1 MVWLDEWFGPPK
13 DRPHLEGNIA
23 WMNLPISW
31 LKSCNCNASKCSIL
45 LVPLQWLGIQFNSV
59 TLFMSAHRTASN
71 APNGSATEV
80 GIFIHDGTLPLRYWM
95 LRDFAPTYIM
105 KVWNHGWTRVL
116 LEIVLYF
123 TLIEN
128 EQHLTQYYRNSQTWG
143 CWRENQVTHYTHP
156 TLCYLDIVR
165 QLTLKYRSY

>member
-1 MVWLDEWFGPPK
+1 MNDLDHQKTGLTWKEILPEWICLYHGLN
-13 DRPHLEGNIA
+13 RVTA
-23 WMNLPISW
+23 MLPNVP
-31 LKSCNCNASKCSIL
+31 LL

-165 QLTLKYRSY
+165 QLTHKYRSY